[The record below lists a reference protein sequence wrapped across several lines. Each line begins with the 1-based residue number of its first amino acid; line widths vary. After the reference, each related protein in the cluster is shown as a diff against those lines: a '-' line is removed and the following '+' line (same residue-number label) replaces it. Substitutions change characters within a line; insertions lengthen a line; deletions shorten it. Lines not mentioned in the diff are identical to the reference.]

1 VAAERQLG
9 FANPAQRFFMSLGS
23 LPDND
28 PWRRAAATEQ
38 WLAEPTETPP
48 PKEITRCATVADRPR
63 LDGILDEPFWQ
74 TLHLLQ
80 IGEPIGRGSQQQR
93 GESAPAATARLGRD
107 DAFLYIAISCPKQEG
122 ITYAVDES
130 PRPRDADL
138 AAQDRVTLRIDTD
151 RDYTT
156 YFELTVDH
164 RGWTHDVAWSDAKW
178 DPAWY
183 VAAASD
189 SVAWTIEA
197 AVRLAELAASAP
209 QSRDV
214 WAIGVRR
221 TIPRFGAISWP
232 HRQQMDNSPEQYGL
246 LIFD

>member
-1 VAAERQLG
+1 
-9 FANPAQRFFMSLGS
+9 MSLGS

-48 PKEITRCATVADRPR
+48 PKEITRCATIAQRPR
-63 LDGILDEPFWQ
+63 LDGVFDEPFWQ
-74 TLHLLQ
+74 TLHTLQ
-80 IGEPIGRGSQQQR
+80 IGEPIGRGQQGGASPQ
-93 GESAPAATARLGRD
+93 GATLRLGRD
-107 DAFLYIAISCPKQEG
+107 DAFLYIAITCPKREG
-122 ITYAVDES
+122 VTYTFDES

-138 AAQDRVTLRIDTD
+138 AAQDRVTLRFDTD

-156 YFELTVDH
+156 CFELTVDH
-164 RGWTHDVAWSDAKW
+164 RGWTHDAAWSDDKW

-183 VAAASD
+183 VAASGD
-189 SVAWTIEA
+189 SATWMIEA
-197 AVRLAELAASAP
+197 AVPLAELATSSP

-214 WAIGVRR
+214 WAVGVRR
-221 TIPRFGAISWP
+221 TIPRFGAFSWP
-232 HRQQMDNSPEQYGL
+232 PRQQVDDSPEQYGL